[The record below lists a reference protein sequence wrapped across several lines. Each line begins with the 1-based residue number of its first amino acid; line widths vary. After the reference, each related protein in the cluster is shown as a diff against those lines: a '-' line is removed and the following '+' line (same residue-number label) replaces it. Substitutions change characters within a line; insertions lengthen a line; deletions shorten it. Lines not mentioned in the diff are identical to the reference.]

1 MEINV
6 MRRIDYLIG
15 VPLCFLLS
23 GLSCI
28 SKALR
33 SKKEGKGAIKKAL
46 FIKFS
51 ELGAIILAYPLL
63 NKVRS
68 EYPCAE
74 LFFATFDENKEIFS
88 LMQGV
93 ISSDNILT
101 VRKNNILLFV
111 SDTLKTIKKIQRE
124 KIDIVFDLEFFSRY
138 SAIFAYFTKA
148 ALKVGFYRY
157 AFEGLY
163 RGNFF
168 THKIQFNP
176 LNHISKTYLSFC
188 QVVKE
193 KGKITPG
200 LEEMI
205 SDKDVIFPEYKS
217 QEIQNSKLRRK
228 LRELHILEDAR
239 LFLLNPGEG
248 LIPQREWP
256 LENFIT
262 LAKKLLEDS
271 NSYILLIG
279 TEKATRKES
288 EIIKAVDSA
297 RCLSLVGQTTLG
309 ELVELFC
316 MSKALISND
325 CGLAH
330 LSMLTP
336 INKYIIFGPESPRI
350 FAPLGSDTWILYSG
364 WPCSPCLSVLNHRN
378 SICSDNKCLKAIKPE
393 DILFLITKTL
403 KK

>member
-1 MEINV
+1 MKINV
-6 MRRIDYLIG
+6 MRRIDFFVG

-23 GLSCI
+23 GLNCI
-28 SKALR
+28 SKAFR

-63 NKVRS
+63 NKVKS
-68 EYPCAE
+68 EYPHAE
-74 LFFATFDENKEIFS
+74 LFFVTFDENKEIFS
-88 LMQGV
+88 LMEGV
-93 ISSDNILT
+93 IPEANILT
-101 VRKNNILLFV
+101 IRKDNILLFV
-111 SDTLKTIKKIQRE
+111 SDTLKTIKKIQKE
-124 KIDIVFDLEFFSRY
+124 KIDVVFDLEFFSRY
-138 SAIFAYFTKA
+138 SAFFSYFTKA
-148 ALKVGFYRY
+148 ALKVGFYCY

-200 LEEMI
+200 LGEMI

-228 LRELHILEDAR
+228 LRELHLPEGAR
-239 LFLLNPGEG
+239 VFLLNPGEG

-256 LENFIT
+256 LENFAT

-271 NSYILLIG
+271 NSFILLIG
-279 TEKATRKES
+279 TEKAARKES
-288 EIIKAVDSA
+288 EIVKAVNSA

-316 MSKALISND
+316 MSRALISND

-336 INKYIIFGPESPRI
+336 INKYIIFGPESPQV
-350 FAPLGSDTWILYSG
+350 FSPLGNNTWVLYSG

-393 DILFLITKTL
+393 DAYCLITKTL